1 MLILAAD
8 TLTLEIR
15 MDAISSATTANAIQ
29 AVNDVL
35 KNATKEAIDAAVKN
49 IKVVTEM
56 KVGDNTVDGYA

>member
-1 MLILAAD
+1 
-8 TLTLEIR
+8 

-49 IKVVTEM
+49 IKVATEM
-56 KVGDNTVDGYA
+56 KVGEKTVDGYA